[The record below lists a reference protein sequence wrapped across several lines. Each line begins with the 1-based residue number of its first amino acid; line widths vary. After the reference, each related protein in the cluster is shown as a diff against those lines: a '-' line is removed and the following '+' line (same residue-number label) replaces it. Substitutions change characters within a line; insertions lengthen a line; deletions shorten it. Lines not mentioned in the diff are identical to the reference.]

1 MSGAALLLHELRY
14 DQKLFWRNP
23 ASVFF
28 TVALPVIFL
37 LIFATIFGDELVQIS
52 SGAQIDVSAYYVP
65 GIMALAIV
73 SATFVSLAI
82 SLTQLREGGEL
93 KRLRATP
100 LPTSVFIAGRVGSA
114 FTVSVLMMV
123 IVVAVGAM
131 LYGVAVPFERTP
143 GILITLVVG
152 AAAFCC
158 LGFALTAAIPTEN
171 AAPAITNVAALPLYF
186 LSGIFIPE
194 SEIPTGLL
202 TVADLFPIR
211 HLFQG
216 LLTAYDPLAGG
227 AGIDWASLAVLAAWG
242 LAGLALA
249 VRTFRWMPRG

>member
-37 LIFATIFGDELVQIS
+37 LIFATIFGDERVHLG
-52 SGAQIDVSAYYVP
+52 SGAQIGVSTYYVP

-114 FTVSVLMMV
+114 FTVSVLMMA
-123 IVVAVGAM
+123 IVVAVGAA
-131 LYGVAVPFERTP
+131 LYGVEVPFERTP
-143 GILITLVVG
+143 GILLTLVVG
-152 AAAFCC
+152 AGAFCC
-158 LGFALTAAIPTEN
+158 LGFALTAVIPTEN
-171 AAPAITNVAALPLYF
+171 AAPAITNVAVLPLYF

-194 SEIPTGLL
+194 TEIPAGLL
-202 TVADLFPIR
+202 AVADVFPIR
-211 HLFQG
+211 HLFHS
-216 LLTAYDPLAGG
+216 LLAGYDPLATG
-227 AGIDWASLAVLAAWG
+227 AGIDWESLAILAAWG
-242 LAGLALA
+242 VAGLAVA
-249 VRTFRWMPRG
+249 VRTFRWMPRD